1 MRSPLGKRPNLHA
14 LPPAIP
20 AMVYLGIPADA
31 ELIKAVMRGILT
43 AICAKSAE
51 PLRVLDRRNLP
62 APSEVGLYP
71 PLFKRHNHALP
82 AAATTAT
89 LRRRAKAK
97 PIDDASERKRQSG
110 TSDHRVLLSDT
121 NIAASSMPPECV
133 GRWSAPL
140 WFQIEQLPGR
150 WARLSLQCPSHVP
163 EETGTLHARATRRL
177 ASALTACHMLGHGRL
192 PAEANAQGR
201 CHRSGD
207 RRNFLHSV
215 GRPLAGLDAQG
226 DNLTVIRTLIAGH
239 LFEEVDC
246 LSEINHELDS
256 LHTEITQIS
265 TLIAIKQFD
274 VVSRR

>member
-1 MRSPLGKRPNLHA
+1 MSAVECSAHRRRIGRGQLGSTGSLPGETPAPIFGTAPNQPPNVYWVSRENGRCIRSALGKRPNPHA

-71 PLFKRHNHALP
+71 PLFTRHNHALP

-89 LRRRAKAK
+89 LGRRAKAK

-133 GRWSAPL
+133 G
-140 WFQIEQLPGR
+140 
-150 WARLSLQCPSHVP
+150 
-163 EETGTLHARATRRL
+163 
-177 ASALTACHMLGHGRL
+177 
-192 PAEANAQGR
+192 
-201 CHRSGD
+201 
-207 RRNFLHSV
+207 
-215 GRPLAGLDAQG
+215 
-226 DNLTVIRTLIAGH
+226 
-239 LFEEVDC
+239 
-246 LSEINHELDS
+246 
-256 LHTEITQIS
+256 
-265 TLIAIKQFD
+265 
-274 VVSRR
+274 